1 MSRCTVTGGQLT
13 LSHEGLDLRYWS
25 IDRMQHW
32 HATHERYARSAW
44 ERWRSGGVGA
54 VVYD

>member
-1 MSRCTVTGGQLT
+1 VSGCTVTGGQLT